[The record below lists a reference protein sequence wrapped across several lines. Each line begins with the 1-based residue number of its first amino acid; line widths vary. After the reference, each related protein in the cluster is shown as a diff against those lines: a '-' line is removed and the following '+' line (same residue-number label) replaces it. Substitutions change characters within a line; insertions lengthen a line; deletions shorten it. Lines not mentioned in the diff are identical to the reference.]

1 MAKGCKATSQK
12 EVKELKKL
20 LKHRPEKCTAMGTN
34 QARLYKNIAQALN
47 IGVGNVNG
55 LVQAI
60 NGQVIVE
67 SNTIRLVA

>member
-1 MAKGCKATSQK
+1 MAKGCKASQK
-12 EVKELKKL
+12 QVKELKKL
-20 LKHRPEKCTAMGTN
+20 LKNRPQKCEAMGTSK
-34 QARLYKNIAQALN
+34 ARLYKNIAQALN

-60 NGQVIVE
+60 NGQIVVE